1 MLRFNLHLDGACPD
15 HGHAVIVT
23 FVLMGKITIP
33 FPLHLARLQ
42 ADHSDIFQQCSDLF
56 RGQSWNEFVVGMNL
70 PMSLG
75 SCFVARY
82 IKSDNWEPGQL
93 RVPGEAGPHTIRE
106 AMRKSTS
113 LFLFGSD
120 IPTLSQGVRSHFSLV
135 SVLCYKVLLGF
146 CLLLFL
152 PEAPFLVWWYKDI
165 KSLLSA
171 SSEPGKSQS
180 QGRCEGPLCPG

>member
-82 IKSDNWEPGQL
+82 IKSDNWELSQL

-106 AMRKSTS
+106 AMR
-113 LFLFGSD
+113 LLW
-120 IPTLSQGVRSHFSLV
+120 IYNPHFSCLAPTFRHYPKVSGLLLV
-135 SVLCYKVLLGF
+135 LCLLCYKVLLGF

-152 PEAPFLVWWYKDI
+152 PEAPFLV
-165 KSLLSA
+165 
-171 SSEPGKSQS
+171 
-180 QGRCEGPLCPG
+180 

>member
-1 MLRFNLHLDGACPD
+1 MLRFNLHLDEACPD

-82 IKSDNWEPGQL
+82 IKSDNWELGQL

-106 AMRKSTS
+106 AMRLLWIYK
-113 LFLFGSD
+113 
-120 IPTLSQGVRSHFSLV
+120 PHFSCLAPTFRH
-135 SVLCYKVLLGF
+135 YPKV
-146 CLLLFL
+146 
-152 PEAPFLVWWYKDI
+152 
-165 KSLLSA
+165 
-171 SSEPGKSQS
+171 
-180 QGRCEGPLCPG
+180 